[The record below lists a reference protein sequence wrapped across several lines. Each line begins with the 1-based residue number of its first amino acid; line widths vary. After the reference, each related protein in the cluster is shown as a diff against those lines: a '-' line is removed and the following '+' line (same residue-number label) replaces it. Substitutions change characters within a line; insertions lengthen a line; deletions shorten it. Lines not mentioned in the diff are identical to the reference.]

1 MRTNNKL
8 IKIIIYILLI
18 INTLAHSQEKYL
30 FTVGFD
36 PKLALNGAYEDV
48 NSTIDLIFSAQTG
61 IGNNYYG
68 LQIEYADLE
77 PYYFSTGFIYDRYI
91 TSLKSIEMFAGGELI
106 YLQRGFRRKQ
116 SEFIAYGINLTAR
129 KTLLGVFG
137 ISLRLNYKR
146 RPDLIKTYNGDKFKL
161 SGYFEINYIIN
172 R

>member
-1 MRTNNKL
+1 MNQQF
-8 IKIIIYILLI
+8 IKKIIYILLI
-18 INTLAHSQEKYL
+18 INTLSHSQEKYL
-30 FTVGFD
+30 FTVGID
-36 PKLALNGAYEDV
+36 SNLALNGAYEDV
-48 NSTIDLIFSAQTG
+48 NSTIDLTFSAQTE
-61 IGNNYYG
+61 INNNSYG
-68 LQIEYADLE
+68 LQIEYADLK
-77 PYYFSTGFIYDRYI
+77 PYYFSTGFIFDRYI
-91 TSLKSIEMFAGGELI
+91 TSVKSIETFIGTELL

-129 KTLLGVFG
+129 KTLLDVFG

>member
-1 MRTNNKL
+1 MGK
-8 IKIIIYILLI
+8 LLI
-18 INTLAHSQEKYL
+18 ILLLVGFSIEAQEKYL

-36 PKLALNGAYEDV
+36 PKLALNGAYEDL

-68 LQIEYADLE
+68 IQIEYADLE
-77 PYYFSTGFIYDRYI
+77 PYYYSTGFIYDRYI
-91 TSLKSIEMFAGGELI
+91 TSLKSIEMFAGGELL
-106 YLQRGFRRKQ
+106 YLQRGFRKKQ

-129 KTLLGVFG
+129 KTVLDVFG